1 MDSILHSICCLF
13 GMGILTRISI
23 TCNCFLIIYSKS
35 LGIHYFPQKYW
46 ALAIPS
52 FFVATI
58 FTVITGYAALNYCFC
73 NNFNSYE
80 NFEGMN

>member
-1 MDSILHSICCLF
+1 MIK
-13 GMGILTRISI
+13 
-23 TCNCFLIIYSKS
+23 KS

-52 FFVATI
+52 LFVATI

-73 NNFNSYE
+73 HNFDSYNNIEGE
-80 NFEGMN
+80 NKKNYCKTNIHDYII